1 MKELKPCPF
10 CGGEA
15 KTEVG
20 YIKYG
25 DDELLLIAAVYC
37 GVCGVRKSVKFN
49 AELKPFEYFTE
60 NFNAAVDMW
69 NRRAGD
75 V

>member
-1 MKELKPCPF
+1 MELKPCPF

-15 KTEVG
+15 KCG
-20 YIKYG
+20 G
-25 DDELLLIAAVYC
+25 DELLLRAMVYC
-37 GVCGVRKSVKFN
+37 GVCGVGKYVKFN
-49 AELKPFEYFTE
+49 AEQKPFEEFTE

-69 NRRAGD
+69 NRRAND